1 VAERSR
7 DSNIG
12 GNVSARMKRMMAVVR
27 ERVMRRIVV
36 RVRVMVAARLREV
49 EEVNERCGRW
59 WWEMVVACGK

>member
-1 VAERSR
+1 
-7 DSNIG
+7 
-12 GNVSARMKRMMAVVR
+12 MKRMMAVVR

-59 WWEMVVACGK
+59 WLEIVVGRWKERSVQDECVRR